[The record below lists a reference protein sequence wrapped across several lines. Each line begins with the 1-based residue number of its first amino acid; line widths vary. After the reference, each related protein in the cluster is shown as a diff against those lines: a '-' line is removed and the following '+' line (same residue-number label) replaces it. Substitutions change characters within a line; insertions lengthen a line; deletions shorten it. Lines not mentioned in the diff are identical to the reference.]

1 MKTKVLIT
9 LAFFLVLLGV
19 AIPAQAVPYLDFNM
33 DAIHPAGASI
43 SYAGGAAP
51 LVGANIGVD
60 SVVGIGTPSN
70 AGVLQAITGGLLSFT
85 TGNLT
90 AWDAT
95 HWYFGGGSGT
105 TITVTGG
112 IAGLGIPNGSTL
124 LSGTWT
130 SAEVTNFT
138 GTTWAIVLGSFVD
151 TKNDTLVTYYGL
163 PTVTNNYTG
172 IINLTFTTSAVVVP
186 PAAFS
191 TGSVLSGDVTNQPVP
206 EPSIIL
212 LMGAGLIG
220 IWGFSKRIIK
230 R

>member
-1 MKTKVLIT
+1 ML
-9 LAFFLVLLGV
+9 
-19 AIPAQAVPYLDFNM
+19 
-33 DAIHPAGASI
+33 S
-43 SYAGGAAP
+43 
-51 LVGANIGVD
+51 LVGFYLLKNGISLANLPYFKNF
-60 SVVGIGTPSN
+60 T
-70 AGVLQAITGGLLSFT
+70 QIT
-85 TGNLT
+85 
-90 AWDAT
+90 W
-95 HWYFGGGSGT
+95 HYP
-105 TITVTGG
+105 VTGG

-163 PTVTNNYTG
+163 PTGTNNYTW